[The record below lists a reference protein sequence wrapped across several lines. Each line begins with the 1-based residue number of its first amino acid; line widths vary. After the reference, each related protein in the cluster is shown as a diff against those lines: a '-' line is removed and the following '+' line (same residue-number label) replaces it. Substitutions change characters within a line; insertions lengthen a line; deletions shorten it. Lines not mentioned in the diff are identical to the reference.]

1 MKTKGAET
9 KNKNINWRVCLTSGD
24 EVIYKNL
31 KELCIDQDINRTN
44 VYRLANGV
52 SKPTRKKN
60 IRSIEKIYLDTIND

>member
-9 KNKNINWRVCLTSGD
+9 KNKNINWRVHLTSGD
-24 EVIYKNL
+24 EITYKCL
-31 KELCIDQDINRTN
+31 KDLCQEQDINRTN

-60 IRSIEKIYLDTIND
+60 ISSIEKIYLNIND